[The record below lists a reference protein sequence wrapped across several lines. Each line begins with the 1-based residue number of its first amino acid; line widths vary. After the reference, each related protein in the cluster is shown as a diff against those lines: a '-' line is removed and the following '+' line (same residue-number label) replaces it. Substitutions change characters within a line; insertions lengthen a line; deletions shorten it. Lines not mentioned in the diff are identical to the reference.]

1 MLIISRKL
9 EEKFIIGGNIEITI
23 IEVSGNKVRFGITAP
38 REIEIQKRYIPESVT
53 ASPTPNLPH
62 PEAQNLEIGAAAT
75 ASKSA

>member
-23 IEVSGNKVRFGITAP
+23 VEVSGNKVRFGITAP
-38 REIEIQKRYIPESVT
+38 REIEIQKRYIPDSSL
-53 ASPTPNLPH
+53 ASPPASLPH
-62 PEAQNLEIGAAAT
+62 PDAQSLQISAAAT